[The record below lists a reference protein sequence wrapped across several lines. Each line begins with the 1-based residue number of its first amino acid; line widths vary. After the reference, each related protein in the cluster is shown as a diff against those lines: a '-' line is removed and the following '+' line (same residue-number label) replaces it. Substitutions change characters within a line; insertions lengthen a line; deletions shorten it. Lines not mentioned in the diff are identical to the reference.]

1 MSKPNDYKEVWGR
14 VDRMQSAL
22 GWTPS
27 PAASILWPR
36 EVTAS
41 FVNPIRGSRCSLI
54 PFQDWEALDWFTWPI
69 VEVTVAQEVP
79 FVPLHEDC
87 SDSQG
92 QRRSRLSLSSG
103 LSPLIVPNVPATW
116 CTQLDLFGLEIM
128 SASPPCLQDS
138 WVSLELTVP
147 SFTVVCLGLGE
158 LGGRG
163 YTALKSFCSLHSP
176 TNQTAKLLDRKTK
189 RKHLDHDPAL
199 FLFFLLRLPQQ
210 EGLWVI
216 DRDYPQFP

>member
-158 LGGRG
+158 LGGGVTLHLRVF
-163 YTALKSFCSLHSP
+163 ALSTHP
-176 TNQTAKLLDRKTK
+176 RI
-189 RKHLDHDPAL
+189 
-199 FLFFLLRLPQQ
+199 RLPNSWIVKQSVSTWTMTQ
-210 EGLWVI
+210 LFSCSFFW
-216 DRDYPQFP
+216 DFPNRKGSG